1 MSDSTRSTTVR
12 YETSAQEQTSV
23 VRTRTICTLK
33 GARSDLPK
41 QGIFLTVWSETVLQ
55 KVPHFDRSLPVAGS
69 GLLLRC
75 FLLPVWQVIGRVSMD
90 PFCRGAVGAGG
101 AVSSCFAASWGPDP
115 TVGMERPEAFG
126 TLLAS
131 CVQRLVALQ
140 VAEEDVGRLGW
151 SHGEVDV
158 LRLQDVGVCGPASRV
173 ADVV

>member
-55 KVPHFDRSLPVAGS
+55 KVPHFDRSLPVEGS

-90 PFCRGAVGAGG
+90 PLPRSCWSRWCRLLVLCG
-101 AVSSCFAASWGPDP
+101 FLGP
-115 TVGMERPEAFG
+115 GSGCRNG
-126 TLLAS
+126 
-131 CVQRLVALQ
+131 
-140 VAEEDVGRLGW
+140 
-151 SHGEVDV
+151 
-158 LRLQDVGVCGPASRV
+158 ASRGV
-173 ADVV
+173 RDPPCFRRPAACRALGGRRRCRPPWRAPWRSLCTSPPGRWSWWTSPRSSGCP